1 MFKKTGVKLELLTN
15 NDMLMMFE
23 KRIRG
28 GIVHAIHRYTKAN
41 NKFIKNYNKNIESS
55 YLTYL
60 DAKDFVCLKQCL

>member
-1 MFKKTGVKLELLTN
+1 MFKKTVVKLELLTN
-15 NDMLMMFE
+15 NDMLMVVE
-23 KRIRG
+23 NGG
-28 GIVHAIHRYTKAN
+28 GIVHAINRYTKAN

>member
-15 NDMLMMFE
+15 NDMLMMVE

-60 DAKDFVCLKQCL
+60 DAKDFVFRKQCL